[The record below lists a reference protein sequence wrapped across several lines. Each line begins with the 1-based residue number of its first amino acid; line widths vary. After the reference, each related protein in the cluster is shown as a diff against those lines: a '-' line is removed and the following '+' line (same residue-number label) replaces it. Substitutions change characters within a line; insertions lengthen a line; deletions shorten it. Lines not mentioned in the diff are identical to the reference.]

1 MLTEINAGK
10 KKWALISAYRP
21 PSQCQKL
28 FFEEMGKFLDQLSPR
43 YENFVIVGDLN
54 SEETNCEI
62 SNFMDVYGLRNLIKS
77 PSCYKSADNPSSIDM
92 FLMNKTFGFQNPTTI
107 EVGLSD
113 FHLMILTVLKS
124 GFVKKGPSIV
134 TYRDYSK
141 FDPIK
146 FDPIKFR
153 NDLKRNLAKS
163 NAECSVLENFN
174 SVAEEVLNNH
184 VPLKQKYLR
193 ADDAPFV
200 TKTLGKV

>member
-1 MLTEINAGK
+1 
-10 KKWALISAYRP
+10 
-21 PSQCQKL
+21 
-28 FFEEMGKFLDQLSPR
+28 MG
-43 YENFVIVGDLN
+43 
-54 SEETNCEI
+54 
-62 SNFMDVYGLRNLIKS
+62 VYGLRNLIKS

-92 FLMNKTFGFQNPTTI
+92 FLTNKTFGFQNATTI

-146 FDPIKFR
+146 FR

-174 SVAEEVLNNH
+174 SVAEEVLNN
-184 VPLKQKYLR
+184 PR
-193 ADDAPFV
+193 AMRQRAAE
-200 TKTLGKV
+200 